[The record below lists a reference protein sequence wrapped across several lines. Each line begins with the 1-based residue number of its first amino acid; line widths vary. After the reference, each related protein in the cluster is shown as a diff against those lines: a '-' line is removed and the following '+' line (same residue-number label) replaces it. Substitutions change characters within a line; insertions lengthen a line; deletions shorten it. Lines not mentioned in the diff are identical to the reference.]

1 MVRWMW
7 FIVSPAGE
15 ECKFC
20 EMGGGRM
27 DPIEDDHE
35 EEDEDEKLTR
45 LKLVQGSPSLDKQR
59 RLC

>member
-1 MVRWMW
+1 
-7 FIVSPAGE
+7 
-15 ECKFC
+15 
-20 EMGGGRM
+20 M